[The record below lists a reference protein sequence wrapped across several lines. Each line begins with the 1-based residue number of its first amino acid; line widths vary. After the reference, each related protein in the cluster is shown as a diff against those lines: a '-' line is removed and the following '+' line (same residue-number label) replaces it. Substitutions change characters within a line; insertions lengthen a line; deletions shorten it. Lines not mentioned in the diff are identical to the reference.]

1 MRDVAR
7 PSSKPE
13 DLDALRYLGLPPPD
27 LEAISQMWAPLDEA
41 PLGRHG
47 KPFDRHIRTKVKFG
61 FVPQQDA
68 EAALQDER
76 MRTVFKDDP
85 VLQQRFEVFL
95 AAQAGRSKD
104 WYLVRPTSC
113 GCPRSSAADSC
124 LFADLL
130 RTHCRVQPSE
140 PPVQRNGSSRCC
152 EVVEKSASFGFSSRF
167 ACCCHPAS

>member
-1 MRDVAR
+1 MRNVAQL
-7 PSSKPE
+7 PSKPE

-76 MRTVFKDDP
+76 MRTAFKDDP

-104 WYLVRPTSC
+104 WYLVRPDL
-113 GCPRSSAADSC
+113 AALPAPSDAHLSVSQTFFAHIAEFNRLSR
-124 LFADLL
+124 LF
-130 RTHCRVQPSE
+130 SE
-140 PPVQRNGSSRCC
+140 TARRDAAKPL
-152 EVVEKSASFGFSSRF
+152 
-167 ACCCHPAS
+167 